1 MASKDVRV
9 LLPRTRG
16 YVTFHG
22 KRDFFSVI
30 KLEILRWGE
39 NQVLSRWFYKIK
51 TEAGGGLSQCWGVTG
66 SAIGDK
72 ECKQPLKAG
81 KGTKPVSLRSPSEIL
96 ESLSKE
102 RSPAVPLILAQ

>member
-1 MASKDVRV
+1 MVNRIMASKDVRV

-39 NQVLSRWFYKIK
+39 NQGLSRWFYKIK
-51 TEAGGGLSQCWGVTG
+51 TEAGGGVSQCWGVTDHRG
-66 SAIGDK
+66 K
-72 ECKQPLKAG
+72 ECEQPLKAG
-81 KGTKPVSLRSPSEIL
+81 KGTEPDSLREPL
-96 ESLSKE
+96 EG
-102 RSPAVPLILAQ
+102 A